1 LAEPRQT
8 PTPRKSST
16 VFDRLKIGLTR
27 VKLGEKKNAKFFDR
41 LLKKRTAWYSP
52 GFNRAKP
59 GSKKERAQSER
70 RTRRH
75 GMHG

>member
-27 VKLGEKKNAKFFDR
+27 VKPGEKKNAKFFDR
-41 LLKKRTAWYSP
+41 LLKRTAWYSP

-59 GSKKERAQSER
+59 GIKKERAQDVLF
-70 RTRRH
+70 
-75 GMHG
+75 G